1 MSQTLSLVDE
11 LFVYYY
17 RQIVPDK
24 IRSMKAYFVMH
35 VYLCH
40 NNRSATRTTLVL
52 ESDMTRV
59 I

>member
-40 NNRSATRTTLVL
+40 NRSATCTYD
-52 ESDMTRV
+52 SSARV
-59 I
+59 RYD